1 MNKKFSKSSIKSE
14 VLKKSFSMPSL
25 VYPATLSILATAGFF
40 TFGSSSIVLGLAV
53 ASGAVAGGSW
63 IKNYLLGY
71 DELAAE
77 HVKKMHERMQ
87 VSREEI
93 ISELKKDLSRL
104 DNDRALYQ
112 LNMLND
118 KYLRL
123 QELLASKL
131 DTTELAYQRYL
142 GMAEQVF
149 LSALD
154 NLLELVSRYKSIQ
167 TISVDYI
174 DKRKEELEVGGI
186 VVSERAEYKSLE
198 TREGIFD
205 KQKRLIEALL
215 AKNEEAMTEIDKT
228 TAAISGMMTKRGNAQ
243 LDLETAM
250 QELSSLADRAQEYS
264 ISKS

>member
-1 MNKKFSKSSIKSE
+1 MQRKFSKSSIKSE
-14 VLKKSFSMPSL
+14 ILKKSFAMPSL
-25 VYPATLSILATAGFF
+25 IYPATLSILATAGFF
-40 TFGSSSIVLGLAV
+40 TLGGSIALGLAV
-53 ASGAVAGGSW
+53 TGGVIAGGSW
-63 IKNYLLGY
+63 IKNYFLDY
-71 DELAAE
+71 DNLAAE

-93 ISELKKDLSRL
+93 IAELKKDLSKL
-104 DNDRALYQ
+104 ENKRALSQ
-112 LNMLND
+112 LTMLND

-154 NLLELVSRYKSIQ
+154 NLLELVSRYKSIE

-174 DKRKEELEVGGI
+174 DKRKEELEVDGI
-186 VVSERAEYKSLE
+186 VSSEKAEYKSLQ
-198 TREGIFD
+198 TRQEIHSSQ
-205 KQKRLIEALL
+205 KQLIEALL

-264 ISKS
+264 IKK